1 MMKVN
6 IKKNTLFLCGQSN
19 AGKSVVLHSLLDRFC
34 EFGVMTKSDTFG
46 FQDTVDRQVIV
57 NEKMLI
63 DSKSV
68 DRFKQLA
75 EGSAVK
81 VDVKMKDPIMV
92 RCTPIIVCSNTPWN
106 WVPTE
111 KQALL

>member
-57 NEKMLI
+57 NEKMLMI
-63 DSKSV
+63 LRV
-68 DRFKQLA
+68 LT
-75 EGSAVK
+75 GL
-81 VDVKMKDPIMV
+81 
-92 RCTPIIVCSNTPWN
+92 SNWRKE
-106 WVPTE
+106 V
-111 KQALL
+111 L